1 MSLVIFD
8 SSEAQIFKKIKNKVE
23 KSAEESIINKTEE
36 KASQKIDESIDEAF
50 EGEITKNE
58 GKNQQSE
65 QQSKQDLKV
74 REQYVF
80 HRKVDMEIQAE
91 GQTMMM
97 ATYINEDENYSGVK
111 MSQGMEMMSISDPEN
126 NLNLNLMQ
134 TGGQKIGQKS
144 ALNQGNNEDLGTFE
158 VEDLPDKSILG
169 YNCKGKKLESE
180 KVIMEI
186 YYTSELGFGFN
197 AMDTNPDQIPESL
210 KGEFNFED
218 DYFMMSMKM
227 TIKSENI
234 IAAEMECK
242 NIEKVDVTYKSSEY
256 KFY

>member
-1 MSLVIFD
+1 
-8 SSEAQIFKKIKNKVE
+8 
-23 KSAEESIINKTEE
+23 
-36 KASQKIDESIDEAF
+36 
-50 EGEITKNE
+50 
-58 GKNQQSE
+58 
-65 QQSKQDLKV
+65 
-74 REQYVF
+74 
-80 HRKVDMEIQAE
+80 
-91 GQTMMM
+91 
-97 ATYINEDENYSGVK
+97 
-111 MSQGMEMMSISDPEN
+111 MEMMSISDPEN

-134 TGGQKIGQKS
+134 TGGQKVGQKS
-144 ALNQGNNEDLGTFE
+144 ALNQENNEDLGTFE

-169 YNCKGKKLESE
+169 YNCKGKRLESE

-210 KGEFNFED
+210 KDEFNFED

-242 NIEKVDVTYKSSEY
+242 NIEKVDVTYKPSEY
-256 KFY
+256 RFY